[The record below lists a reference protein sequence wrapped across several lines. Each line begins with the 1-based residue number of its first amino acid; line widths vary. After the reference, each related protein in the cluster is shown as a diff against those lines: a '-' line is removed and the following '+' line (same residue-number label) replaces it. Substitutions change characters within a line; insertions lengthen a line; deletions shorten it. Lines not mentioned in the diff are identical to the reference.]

1 MSVWGVWVVWYL
13 GVESMKLW
21 FICSKEYERL
31 NNQLGYWNIQ
41 FSIWGFMIARYV
53 DFGKM
58 RRYFLFNLFL
68 YFCSPLLSDRK
79 ISKVQCC
86 ELFWSWKRTILPPSF
101 PPFLPL
107 FLFFLDSSD
116 FLILWSISV
125 EGVCAWIIVWLL
137 ALNLCQNGASWQ
149 ICVTA
154 SERLFSL

>member
-1 MSVWGVWVVWYL
+1 MSVCGVWVVWYL

-68 YFCSPLLSDRK
+68 YFCSPLLSYRK

-107 FLFFLDSSD
+107 SFFPGLFWFFNTVKYFCGGSLCLDHCMTP
-116 FLILWSISV
+116 
-125 EGVCAWIIVWLL
+125 GP
-137 ALNLCQNGASWQ
+137 
-149 ICVTA
+149 
-154 SERLFSL
+154 